1 MPRPADRHRIYA
13 GDRVRDVRARYG
25 YSQATMAQRLGIS
38 ISYLS
43 QIESGDRPLT
53 AAVVSALSRS
63 FPLDWS
69 DVTPEDGSA
78 LFVAA
83 LEAGTDP
90 SIPSARLPDDA
101 VVRGVKQQP
110 LLTRRMIALHAAF
123 RRSQDQLRVLDDRVE
138 TGSRDGAHLPW
149 EEVRDWFQS
158 TNNYIDSLD
167 RCAEEVAGRLRL
179 GGNPLPALTRC
190 LIEAHGVHL
199 VEETA
204 DGASDLRRFDH
215 ARSEVVIGAHQ
226 PVETQS
232 FQLAHQLMQFEA
244 RDVMDQLVAK
254 APLRSEAARSLLLVG
269 LANYAAGA
277 LLMPYGRFRAEA
289 KRLRHDIDALRHLFS
304 VSFEQACHRLSTLQ
318 RPAQQGVPFF
328 FCRVD
333 MAGNVTKRH
342 SATRLQFAQFG
353 GTCPL
358 MVVHEAVAI
367 PDRIFTQ
374 LAETPDGTRYVSI
387 AKGLTKPTTSFRRPA
402 RRYALALGCE
412 VEHAALF
419 VYADRLDLTG
429 QGSATPIG
437 PSCRICPRHDCD
449 QRAYPPAGRDLQVDP
464 DTRSIIPYTFR

>member
-1 MPRPADRHRIYA
+1 MARAADRHRIYA
-13 GDRVRDVRARYG
+13 GDRVREVRGRYG
-25 YSQATMAQRLGIS
+25 YSQAIMAQRLGIS

-63 FPLDWS
+63 FPVDWS

-78 LFVAA
+78 VTIAA
-83 LEAGTDP
+83 LDAGTDP
-90 SIPSARLPDDA
+90 SIPTARLTDEA
-101 VVRGVKQQP
+101 VFRGVKQQP
-110 LLTRRMIALHAAF
+110 LVTRRMIALHAAF
-123 RRSQDQLRVLDDRVE
+123 RRSQDQLRVLDDRVQS
-138 TGSRDGAHLPW
+138 GGGLHLPW

-158 TNNYIDSLD
+158 TDNYIDLLD
-167 RCAEEVAGRLRL
+167 RYAEQVAARLEIA
-179 GGNPLPALTRC
+179 GNPLATLTRC
-190 LIEAHGVHL
+190 LNETHGIRF
-199 VEETA
+199 VEE
-204 DGASDLRRFDH
+204 ASELVQQLRRFDE
-215 ARSEVVIGAHQ
+215 AERELVIGARQ

-232 FQLAHQLMQFEA
+232 FQLAHQLMQLEG
-244 RDVMDQLVAK
+244 REIVDQVVAE
-254 APLRSEAARSLLLVG
+254 APLRSDAARSLLRVG
-269 LANYAAGA
+269 LGNYAAGA

-289 KRLRHDIDALRHLFS
+289 KRLRHDIDELRHLFS

-318 RPAQQGVPFF
+318 RPSQHGVPFF

-358 MVVHEAVAI
+358 MAVHEAVAI
-367 PDRIFTQ
+367 PDRIFPQ

-387 AKGLTKPTTSFRRPA
+387 AKGLTKPTTSFRRPP
-402 RRYALALGCE
+402 RRYAVALGCE

-419 VYADRLDLTG
+419 VYADGLDLSG

-437 PSCRICPRHDCD
+437 PSCRICPRQDCE
-449 QRAYPPAGRDLQVDP
+449 QRAFPPAGRELRVDP
-464 DTRSIIPYTFR
+464 DTRSIIPYSFS